1 MSHRAQT
8 AISSLLNTRNKS
20 ATYKEDFSM
29 SRRNGISW
37 LSSIGV
43 AIAIVCLAGVLC
55 AQTSSYS
62 FTYYSNPSPA
72 TKDSTFHIVNP
83 GSTVSKLNGNGFPTN
98 GNICAMIYV
107 FNNDE
112 QVVECCG
119 CLLTPDSQRTLS
131 LNADL
136 LSNPINPNLV
146 TTDGVVEIVSAAP
159 NSYIYNPYPTKQYTC
174 DPTGDSTLVYK
185 SFPSIVPVLELHNWA
200 THIQVEP
207 GPTYPETEEEFTY
220 ISGNFTTFSNTARFD
235 CSAITSGAGHGTCSC
250 GTGD

>member
-1 MSHRAQT
+1 
-8 AISSLLNTRNKS
+8 
-20 ATYKEDFSM
+20 M

-43 AIAIVCLAGVLC
+43 AIAIVCLAGVVC

-62 FTYYSNPSPA
+62 FTYYSNPSA
-72 TKDSTFHIVNP
+72 VHDSTFHIVNP
-83 GSTVSKLNGNGFPTN
+83 GTTVTALNGNYFPIN
-98 GNICAMIYV
+98 GDICAMIYV

-131 LNADL
+131 LQADL

-159 NSYIYNPYPTKQYTC
+159 NAYIYNPFPTIQWEC
-174 DPTGDSTLVYK
+174 DPTGDSTQVYP
-185 SFPSIVPVLELHNWA
+185 FPSIVPELELHNWG
-200 THIQVEP
+200 THIQAEP
-207 GPTYPETEEEFTY
+207 SGTFPETETEFTY
-220 ISGNFTTFSNTARFD
+220 VSPNFPLFSWTARFQ
-235 CSAITSGAGHGTCSC
+235 CSSIGSGAGRGVCSC